1 MCRSSRISSG
11 LRALAPLSRLRERGW
26 GRGFGVDH
34 NTLSRPAGTL
44 GFGILRRP
52 TSCIHAVV
60 SHKWERVISFGPSG
74 RF

>member
-1 MCRSSRISSG
+1 MQSGASVPIFPDFIRATCFSS
-11 LRALAPLSRLRERGW
+11 PLPFMGG
-26 GRGFGVDH
+26 GRGEGMRCRE

-60 SHKWERVISFGPSG
+60 SHE
-74 RF
+74 